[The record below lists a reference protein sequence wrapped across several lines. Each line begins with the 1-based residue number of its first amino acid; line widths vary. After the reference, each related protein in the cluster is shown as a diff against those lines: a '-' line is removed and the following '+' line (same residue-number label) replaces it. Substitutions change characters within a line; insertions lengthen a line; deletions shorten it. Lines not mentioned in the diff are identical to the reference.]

1 MERPG
6 GENVNLVSG
15 EIEIGKRL
23 GDAEK
28 GAGVDGGNGI
38 VRQIQ
43 TPQRRTTESAWGK
56 KGKGKEWGHYG
67 PEQPRIQTG
76 PVND

>member
-43 TPQRRTTESAWGK
+43 TPQRRTTESA
-56 KGKGKEWGHYG
+56 
-67 PEQPRIQTG
+67 
-76 PVND
+76 